1 MKREQ
6 IEKFNYRAFIV
17 MIRSNETLKKEFEKY
32 RYDIN
37 SILINTNSP
46 FFMGYINAGFK
57 AALLKLYKDHVEG
70 NVNMEKE
77 FENLCK
83 EYPQI
88 NKRNYMQEISEL
100 EEELIKDIKIE
111 LKRLNRVISRDEDD
125 PIDFFTYDSTFD
137 IEEIHPDGGVN
148 NGSLMEVNTDIGEMI
163 RNNKIHTYD
172 AIALFE
178 QLSLLEK

>member
-6 IEKFNYRAFIV
+6 IEKFNYRALIV
-17 MIRSNETLKKEFEKY
+17 MVRSNEILKIEFDKY

-37 SILINTNSP
+37 DILLNVNSP
-46 FFMGYINAGFK
+46 FLINLNAGLK
-57 AALLKLYKDHVEG
+57 ASLRKLYNSHIDG

-77 FENLCK
+77 FEKLCK

-88 NKRNYMQEISEL
+88 NKRNYLQELSEL
-100 EEELIKDIKIE
+100 EEELIQDIKTE

-125 PIDFFTYDSTFD
+125 PIDFFVYDSTSD
-137 IEEIHPDGGVN
+137 IKEIHPDGGVN
-148 NGSLMEVNTDIGEMI
+148 NDSLLETNTDIGKMI
-163 RNNKIHTYD
+163 RENQIHIYD

-178 QLSLLEK
+178 QLTLLEK